1 MHPVA
6 ATFLLPV
13 GGKYW
18 LSLYRSFLALIFII
32 VVIYTA
38 VGGLKATFLT
48 DFLHTTIAL
57 TLLIYF
63 TVAVLT
69 NEHVGGISGLYYKAS
84 ALDVQIDGNYA
95 GSLLTFKSHD
105 AIVWSVVLRI
115 GNLALVVMVRYI
127 IIIEKS
133 HADTTQDTAF
143 LQKSFA
149 SDVRATVP
157 GYILASAAIIAVPW
171 GVGTVIGLTCRAIEF
186 TPIFQSVVPDGLTTD
201 LVGNGMVLPLVLK
214 SLLGDSAVRALLVL
228 TFMAVTSTMS
238 SSMIAVSSLVSFDIF
253 RTYLKP
259 SASDRQILRVSHGA
273 VVVHGFV
280 IAAWTVM
287 MNYSGANGKP
297 IFSDRDDPV

>member
-1 MHPVA
+1 MLCVDFHVL
-6 ATFLLPV
+6 TRIL
-13 GGKYW
+13 
-18 LSLYRSFLALIFII
+18 

-69 NEHVGGISGLYYKAS
+69 NEHVGGISGLYNKVS

-115 GNLALVVMVRYI
+115 GNLALVVMVRRYI
-127 IIIEKS
+127 CSLEQTHTNI
-133 HADTTQDTAF
+133 TQDTAF
-143 LQKSFA
+143 WQKSFA

-157 GYILASAAIIAVPW
+157 GYTLASAAIIAVPW
-171 GVGTVIGLTCRAIEF
+171 GVGTVIGLTCRAIKF
-186 TPIFQSVVPDGLTTD
+186 TPIFQSVVPDGLNSD

-259 SASDRQILRVSHGA
+259 SASDKQILRVSHGA

-280 IAAWTVM
+280 IAAWTLM
-287 MNYSGANGKP
+287 MTYSGANGKVSMRELLH
-297 IFSDRDDPV
+297 IVCTRLMQT

>member
-1 MHPVA
+1 LIFA
-6 ATFLLPV
+6 I
-13 GGKYW
+13 
-18 LSLYRSFLALIFII
+18 LYRRSHPLTLAL

-48 DFLHTTIAL
+48 VFLHTTIAL

-69 NEHVGGISGLYYKAS
+69 NEHVGGISGLYNKVS
-84 ALDVQIDGNYA
+84 ALDVRIDGNYA

-115 GNLALVVMVRYI
+115 GNFALVVMVRQI
-127 IIIEKS
+127 SIDEGFRANI
-133 HADTTQDTAF
+133 TQDTAF
-143 LQKSFA
+143 WQKSFA

-157 GYILASAAIIAVPW
+157 GYTLASAAIIAVPW
-171 GVGTVIGLTCRAIEF
+171 GMGTVIGLTGRVIED
-186 TPIFQSVVPDGLTTD
+186 TPVFKALLPDGLTTD

-238 SSMIAVSSLVSFDIF
+238 SSMIAVSSLVSFDIL

-259 SASDRQILRVSHGA
+259 SASDGQILRVSHGA

-297 IFSDRDDPV
+297 WTTETNPYDRS